1 MRRYVIKRLAQAVG
15 VLWAAYTIS
24 FLVLDYL
31 PGDPVTAMA
40 GAGMDSGQVDPQQI
54 AALRHEYGFDKPV
67 LVQYGEYLGRAVR
80 GDFGDSVSTGRPVA
94 STVADALPQTLQ
106 LTGAALLL
114 AVVLGGGLAVLA
126 TYASRRW
133 LRQLLLSLPPLG
145 VSVDELGRDVFSR
158 VVHGAQL
165 SLKATLIAVLV
176 AFVVGGLLGVVA
188 GFVGRWVD
196 DVLMRFVDVLLSIP
210 ALFMSLALVTALGY
224 GTVKVAVAVGIASV
238 AAFARVARSEV
249 LRVRQAVFVEASR
262 ASGARWYSVLGRH
275 VLPNAA
281 GPVVVLATLD
291 FGSSILAVSALS
303 FLGYGAPPPAPEWG
317 TLISDGRNYLANAW
331 WLTALPGLAIAATVL
346 ATNRIARALDGE
358 WSRQR

>member
-1 MRRYVIKRLAQAVG
+1 MSQSLVDDPVEAALDPARAVTAGKDREPGRRVDLRRLARFV
-15 VLWAAYTIS
+15 VRR
-24 FLVLDYL
+24 
-31 PGDPVTAMA
+31 PG
-40 GAGMDSGQVDPQQI
+40 
-54 AALRHEYGFDKPV
+54 
-67 LVQYGEYLGRAVR
+67 
-80 GDFGDSVSTGRPVA
+80 
-94 STVADALPQTLQ
+94 
-106 LTGAALLL
+106 
-114 AVVLGGGLAVLA
+114 
-126 TYASRRW
+126 
-133 LRQLLLSLPPLG
+133 LLLSVVVLVLVVLASFHPEAFTSQDPLKG
-145 VSVDELGRDVFSR
+145 VPSQNFRGPSGSHWFGTDELGRDVFSR

-188 GFVGRWVD
+188 GFTGRWVD
-196 DVLMRFVDVLLSIP
+196 DVLMRCVDVLLSIP
-210 ALFMSLALVTALGY
+210 ALFLSLALVTALGY

-249 LRVRQAVFVEASR
+249 LRVRQAVFVEAAR
-262 ASGARWYSVLGRH
+262 ASGARWYSVLARH

-358 WSRQR
+358 WSRQP

>member
-1 MRRYVIKRLAQAVG
+1 MSQGLVDDT
-15 VLWAAYTIS
+15 AA
-24 FLVLDYL
+24 D
-31 PGDPVTAMA
+31 
-40 GAGMDSGQVDPQQI
+40 
-54 AALRHEYGFDKPV
+54 AALG
-67 LVQYGEYLGRAVR
+67 LA
-80 GDFGDSVSTGRPVA
+80 RPVEPG
-94 STVADALPQTLQ
+94 SGPEPGRHVDVRRVLRF
-106 LTGAALLL
+106 
-114 AVVLGGGLAVLA
+114 VV
-126 TYASRRW
+126 RRPG
-133 LRQLLLSLPPLG
+133 LLLSVLVLVLVVLASFWPGLFTSRDPLTG
-145 VSVDELGRDVFSR
+145 VPSQNFRGPSGAHWFGTDELGRDVFSR

-165 SLKATLIAVLV
+165 SLKATLIAVAV
-176 AFVVGGLLGVVA
+176 AFVVGSLIGLVA
-188 GFVGRWVD
+188 GFVGRWID

-210 ALFMSLALVTALGY
+210 ALFLSLALVTALGY

-238 AAFARVARSEV
+238 ASFARVTRAEV

-262 ASGARWYSVLGRH
+262 SCGARWYSVLGRH

-281 GPVVVLATLD
+281 GPVIVLATLD

-358 WSRQR
+358 WSRQS

>member
-1 MRRYVIKRLAQAVG
+1 MSQ
-15 VLWAAYTIS
+15 S
-24 FLVLDYL
+24 LVD
-31 PGDPVTAMA
+31 DPAE
-40 GAGMDSGQVDPQQI
+40 
-54 AALRHEYGFDKPV
+54 AALG
-67 LVQYGEYLGRAVR
+67 LA
-80 GDFGDSVSTGRPVA
+80 RPVEA
-94 STVADALPQTLQ
+94 GSEPGRRVDVRR
-106 LTGAALLL
+106 LLRF
-114 AVVLGGGLAVLA
+114 VV
-126 TYASRRW
+126 RRPG
-133 LRQLLLSLPPLG
+133 LLLSVVVLVLVALASFRPGLFTSQDPLKG
-145 VSVDELGRDVFSR
+145 VPSQNFRGPSGSHWFGTDELGRDVFSR

-238 AAFARVARSEV
+238 ASFARVARAEV

-281 GPVVVLATLD
+281 GPVIVLATLD

-358 WSRQR
+358 WSRQP

>member
-1 MRRYVIKRLAQAVG
+1 MSQSLVDDQAE
-15 VLWAAYTIS
+15 
-24 FLVLDYL
+24 
-31 PGDPVTAMA
+31 
-40 GAGMDSGQVDPQQI
+40 
-54 AALRHEYGFDKPV
+54 AALG
-67 LVQYGEYLGRAVR
+67 LA
-80 GDFGDSVSTGRPVA
+80 RPVEA
-94 STVADALPQTLQ
+94 GSPAQPSRRADVRQVLRFLLRRP
-106 LTGAALLL
+106 GLLL
-114 AVVLGGGLAVLA
+114 SAAVLA
-126 TYASRRW
+126 LVVLASFW
-133 LRQLLLSLPPLG
+133 PDLLTSQDPLKG
-145 VSVDELGRDVFSR
+145 VPSQNFRGPSGSHWFGTDELGRDVFSR

-210 ALFMSLALVTALGY
+210 ALFLSLALVTALGY

-238 AAFARVARSEV
+238 ASFARVARAEV

-262 ASGARWYSVLGRH
+262 SCGARWYSVLGRH

-281 GPVVVLATLD
+281 GPVIVLATLD
-291 FGSSILAVSALS
+291 FGASILAVSALS

>member
-1 MRRYVIKRLAQAVG
+1 
-15 VLWAAYTIS
+15 
-24 FLVLDYL
+24 
-31 PGDPVTAMA
+31 
-40 GAGMDSGQVDPQQI
+40 
-54 AALRHEYGFDKPV
+54 
-67 LVQYGEYLGRAVR
+67 
-80 GDFGDSVSTGRPVA
+80 VSQDLID
-94 STVADALPQTLQ
+94 DA
-106 LTGAALLL
+106 TGAAL
-114 AVVLGGGLAVLA
+114 GLPARPVEPGAGPERGRGVDL
-126 TYASRRW
+126 RRVRRF
-133 LRQLLLSLPPLG
+133 LVRRPGLLLSALIVVLVVLASFWPELFTSKDPLKG
-145 VSVDELGRDVFSR
+145 VPTENFRGPSGAHWFGTDELGRDVFSR

-165 SLKATLIAVLV
+165 SLKATLIAVAV
-176 AFVVGGLLGVVA
+176 AFVVGSLIGLVA

-210 ALFMSLALVTALGY
+210 ALFLSLALVTALGY

-238 AAFARVARSEV
+238 ASFARVTRAEV

-262 ASGARWYSVLGRH
+262 SCGSRWYSVLGRH

-281 GPVVVLATLD
+281 GPVIVLATLD
-291 FGSSILAVSALS
+291 FGTSVLAVSSLS

>member
-1 MRRYVIKRLAQAVG
+1 MSQSLVDDPAE
-15 VLWAAYTIS
+15 AA
-24 FLVLDYL
+24 
-31 PGDPVTAMA
+31 PGPA
-40 GAGMDSGQVDPQQI
+40 
-54 AALRHEYGFDKPV
+54 
-67 LVQYGEYLGRAVR
+67 
-80 GDFGDSVSTGRPVA
+80 RPVEA
-94 STVADALPQTLQ
+94 GSGPEPGRRLDA
-106 LTGAALLL
+106 GRLLRFM
-114 AVVLGGGLAVLA
+114 V
-126 TYASRRW
+126 RRPG
-133 LRQLLLSLPPLG
+133 LLLSVVVLVLVVLASFRPGLFTSQDPLKG
-145 VSVDELGRDVFSR
+145 VPSANFRGPSGSHWFGTDELGRDVFSR

-176 AFVVGGLLGVVA
+176 AFVIGGLLGVVA

-238 AAFARVARSEV
+238 AAFARVARAEV

-281 GPVVVLATLD
+281 GPVIVLATLD
-291 FGSSILAVSALS
+291 FGASILAVSALS

>member
-1 MRRYVIKRLAQAVG
+1 MSRDLVEDTAAAAALGLARPVEPGSGSGPGSAHRVDVRRILR
-15 VLWAAYTIS
+15 
-24 FLVLDYL
+24 FLVRR
-31 PGDPVTAMA
+31 PG
-40 GAGMDSGQVDPQQI
+40 
-54 AALRHEYGFDKPV
+54 
-67 LVQYGEYLGRAVR
+67 
-80 GDFGDSVSTGRPVA
+80 
-94 STVADALPQTLQ
+94 
-106 LTGAALLL
+106 
-114 AVVLGGGLAVLA
+114 
-126 TYASRRW
+126 
-133 LRQLLLSLPPLG
+133 LLLSVLLVVLVVLASFWPGLFTSRDPLAG
-145 VSVDELGRDVFSR
+145 VPSQNFRGPSGAHWFGTDELGRDVFSR

-165 SLKATLIAVLV
+165 SLKATLIAVAV
-176 AFVVGGLLGVVA
+176 AFVVGSLIGLVA

-210 ALFMSLALVTALGY
+210 ALFLSLALVTALGY

-238 AAFARVARSEV
+238 ASFARVTRAEV

-262 ASGARWYSVLGRH
+262 ACGTRWYAVLGRH

-281 GPVVVLATLD
+281 GPVIVLATLD
-291 FGSSILAVSALS
+291 FGSAILAVSALS

>member
-1 MRRYVIKRLAQAVG
+1 MSQSLVDNPTDPDNPADPTDPAEAAPGLARPVG
-15 VLWAAYTIS
+15 S
-24 FLVLDYL
+24 
-31 PGDPVTAMA
+31 
-40 GAGMDSGQVDPQQI
+40 GAGPGRWRRVDVRHG
-54 AALRHEYGFDKPV
+54 LRF
-67 LVQYGEYLGRAVR
+67 LLR
-80 GDFGDSVSTGRPVA
+80 RP
-94 STVADALPQTLQ
+94 
-106 LTGAALLL
+106 GLLL
-114 AVVLGGGLAVLA
+114 SAVVLVLVVLA
-126 TYASRRW
+126 SFRPDLFTS
-133 LRQLLLSLPPLG
+133 QDPLKG
-145 VSVDELGRDVFSR
+145 VPSQNFRSPSGTHWFGTDELGRDVFSR

-210 ALFMSLALVTALGY
+210 ALFLSLALVTALGY

-238 AAFARVARSEV
+238 AAFARVARAEV

-262 ASGARWYSVLGRH
+262 SCGARWYSVLGRH

-281 GPVVVLATLD
+281 GPVIVLATLD

>member
-1 MRRYVIKRLAQAVG
+1 MSQSIADVG
-15 VLWAAYTIS
+15 VDDPAEAALGLARPIDTGTVPGGPARRVDVRRVTR
-24 FLVLDYL
+24 FLVRR
-31 PGDPVTAMA
+31 PG
-40 GAGMDSGQVDPQQI
+40 
-54 AALRHEYGFDKPV
+54 
-67 LVQYGEYLGRAVR
+67 
-80 GDFGDSVSTGRPVA
+80 
-94 STVADALPQTLQ
+94 
-106 LTGAALLL
+106 
-114 AVVLGGGLAVLA
+114 
-126 TYASRRW
+126 
-133 LRQLLLSLPPLG
+133 LLLSVAVLVLVVLASFSPDLFTSQDPLKG
-145 VSVDELGRDVFSR
+145 VPSQNFRGPSGAHWFGTDELGRDVFTR

-176 AFVVGGLLGVVA
+176 AFVLGGLLGVVA

-210 ALFMSLALVTALGY
+210 ALFLSLALVTALGY

-238 AAFARVARSEV
+238 ASFARVARAEV

-262 ASGARWYSVLGRH
+262 SCGARWYSVLGRH

-281 GPVVVLATLD
+281 GPVIVLATLD
-291 FGSSILAVSALS
+291 FGASILAVSALS

>member
-1 MRRYVIKRLAQAVG
+1 MSQGLIDDAAGARLGLPARPVEPETGPAPGRGVGLRRIGR
-15 VLWAAYTIS
+15 
-24 FLVLDYL
+24 FLVRR
-31 PGDPVTAMA
+31 PG
-40 GAGMDSGQVDPQQI
+40 
-54 AALRHEYGFDKPV
+54 
-67 LVQYGEYLGRAVR
+67 
-80 GDFGDSVSTGRPVA
+80 
-94 STVADALPQTLQ
+94 
-106 LTGAALLL
+106 
-114 AVVLGGGLAVLA
+114 
-126 TYASRRW
+126 
-133 LRQLLLSLPPLG
+133 LLLSVLIVVLVVLASFWPDLFTSKDPLKG
-145 VSVDELGRDVFSR
+145 VPSENFRGPDGAHWFGTDELGRDVFSR

-165 SLKATLIAVLV
+165 SLKATLIAVAV
-176 AFVVGGLLGVVA
+176 AFVVGSLIGLVA

-210 ALFMSLALVTALGY
+210 ALFLSLALVTALGY

-238 AAFARVARSEV
+238 ASFARVTRAEV

-262 ASGARWYSVLGRH
+262 SCGARWYSVLGRH
-275 VLPNAA
+275 VLPNAV
-281 GPVVVLATLD
+281 GPVIVLATLD

>member
-1 MRRYVIKRLAQAVG
+1 MSQSLVDDRAEAARGLARPVG
-15 VLWAAYTIS
+15 NGSPAES
-24 FLVLDYL
+24 
-31 PGDPVTAMA
+31 
-40 GAGMDSGQVDPQQI
+40 
-54 AALRHEYGFDKPV
+54 
-67 LVQYGEYLGRAVR
+67 
-80 GDFGDSVSTGRPVA
+80 GRPAGIRRV
-94 STVADALPQTLQ
+94 LRF
-106 LTGAALLL
+106 LL
-114 AVVLGGGLAVLA
+114 
-126 TYASRRW
+126 RRPG
-133 LRQLLLSLPPLG
+133 LLLSGVVLVLVVLAAFWPDLFTSQDPLKG
-145 VSVDELGRDVFSR
+145 VPSQNFRGPSGGHWFGTDELGRDVFSR

-210 ALFMSLALVTALGY
+210 ALFLSLALVTALGY

-238 AAFARVARSEV
+238 ASFARVARAEV

-262 ASGARWYSVLGRH
+262 SCGARWYSVLGRH

-281 GPVVVLATLD
+281 GPVIVLATLD
-291 FGSSILAVSALS
+291 FGTSILSVSALS

-346 ATNRIARALDGE
+346 AANRIARALDGE
-358 WSRQR
+358 WARQR

>member
-1 MRRYVIKRLAQAVG
+1 MSQ
-15 VLWAAYTIS
+15 S
-24 FLVLDYL
+24 LVDD
-31 PGDPVTAMA
+31 G
-40 GAGMDSGQVDPQQI
+40 SE
-54 AALRHEYGFDKPV
+54 AALG
-67 LVQYGEYLGRAVR
+67 LA
-80 GDFGDSVSTGRPVA
+80 RPVKA
-94 STVADALPQTLQ
+94 GSPAEPGRRADVGRVLRF
-106 LTGAALLL
+106 LL
-114 AVVLGGGLAVLA
+114 
-126 TYASRRW
+126 RRPG
-133 LRQLLLSLPPLG
+133 LLLSAVVVVLVVLASFWPDLFTAQDPLKG
-145 VSVDELGRDVFSR
+145 VPSQNFRGPSGSHWFGTDELGRDVFSR

-210 ALFMSLALVTALGY
+210 ALFLSLALVTALGY

-238 AAFARVARSEV
+238 ASFARVARAEV

-262 ASGARWYSVLGRH
+262 SCGARWYSVLGRH

-281 GPVVVLATLD
+281 GPVIVLATLD
-291 FGSSILAVSALS
+291 FGASILAVSALS

>member
-1 MRRYVIKRLAQAVG
+1 MSQSLVDDQSEAALGVARPVG
-15 VLWAAYTIS
+15 NGSPA
-24 FLVLDYL
+24 
-31 PGDPVTAMA
+31 DPVPPA
-40 GAGMDSGQVDPQQI
+40 GIRRV
-54 AALRHEYGFDKPV
+54 LRF
-67 LVQYGEYLGRAVR
+67 LLR
-80 GDFGDSVSTGRPVA
+80 RP
-94 STVADALPQTLQ
+94 
-106 LTGAALLL
+106 G
-114 AVVLGGGLAVLA
+114 
-126 TYASRRW
+126 
-133 LRQLLLSLPPLG
+133 LLLSAVVIVLVVLAAFWPDLFTSQDPLKG
-145 VSVDELGRDVFSR
+145 VPSDNFRGPSGSHWFGTDELGRDVFSR

-210 ALFMSLALVTALGY
+210 ALFLSLALVTALGY

-238 AAFARVARSEV
+238 ASFARVARAEV

-262 ASGARWYSVLGRH
+262 SCGARWYSVLGRH

-281 GPVVVLATLD
+281 GPVIVLATLD

-346 ATNRIARALDGE
+346 AANRVARALDGE
-358 WSRQR
+358 WARQR